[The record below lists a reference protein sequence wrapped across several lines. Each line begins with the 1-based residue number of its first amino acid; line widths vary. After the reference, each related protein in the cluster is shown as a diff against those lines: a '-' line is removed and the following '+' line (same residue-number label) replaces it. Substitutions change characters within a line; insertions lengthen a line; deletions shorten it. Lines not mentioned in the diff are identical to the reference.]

1 MRWGGWLLVM
11 LVGVAVGLTGRVV
24 VTLGLLV
31 RIPRQIFKGM
41 MQFRPD
47 TEI

>member
-1 MRWGGWLLVM
+1 MM

-31 RIPRQIFKGM
+31 RIPRKIFKGM
-41 MQFRPD
+41 MLFRPD